1 MLKLLGII
9 DEWTECLESG
19 GQINVIYADFEK
31 AFDKVSH
38 KLLLRKL
45 HYYKVNE
52 SVILWIEPF

>member
-1 MLKLLGII
+1 M

-38 KLLLRKL
+38 KLLIQKLLCFALLCFVALRR
-45 HYYKVNE
+45 
-52 SVILWIEPF
+52 PM